1 MNTKLLAF
9 AAASAIAFAGAVYAA
24 ETPAVGMASEI
35 TPAGTAKTATTPS
48 QAKTTHMATAAIA
61 PAVPFKGVA
70 HSFKTGADSKS
81 VLVENKAG
89 EWFNLTFAAECK
101 ALDGAK
107 SVKLS
112 QGTKSPTG
120 RLYVGKKSCKVE
132 SFAKATAPEATMPEQ
147 H

>member
-1 MNTKLLAF
+1 MNHKLLAL
-9 AAASAIAFAGAVYAA
+9 AAAGTMALAGAAYAA
-24 ETPAVGMASEI
+24 ETPAVG
-35 TPAGTAKTATTPS
+35 TPAEVAPVGTTKPVTT
-48 QAKTTHMATAAIA
+48 QAKATHMATATIA

-70 HSFKTGADSKS
+70 HSFKTGTDNKS

-89 EWFNLTFAAECK
+89 EWFNLTFSGECK

-132 SFAKATAPEATMPEQ
+132 SFAKAMAPEGTTPVQ